1 MKIATGTSTAIETT
15 SRSSIAARQPI
26 VTVSEA
32 IAGMK
37 MSCPVDVAAPNAP
50 RISPRCERTS
60 GARRW
65 PEDVPD
71 GARPDADDDAPER
84 EELPE
89 IPQRQHRVEAG
100 RDERAAE
107 QDHLPR
113 SETADER
120 AGQRS
125 AEPEGEDAHRDGR

>member
-50 RISPRCERTS
+50 RISPRCERNQRCATV
-60 GARRW
+60 APRTF
-65 PEDVPD
+65 PTAPVPT
-71 GARPDADDDAPER
+71 PTMT
-84 EELPE
+84 
-89 IPQRQHRVEAG
+89 PQNAKNC
-100 RDERAAE
+100 
-107 QDHLPR
+107 
-113 SETADER
+113 
-120 AGQRS
+120 QRS
-125 AEPEGEDAHRDGR
+125 RSDSIA